1 MSNLNDTP
9 LVSVIVPVYNVEQ
22 YIDDCLNSIRQQSY
36 SYLEI
41 IIVEDCSTDNSDA
54 AIKPHLEDNRVKVIH
69 HEVNSGLSAA
79 RNTGIDAAT
88 GEFIMF
94 VDSDDLIDSNLVQLC
109 VQSAIESKAEVVL
122 FHEKPFNDGT
132 DINCLDKPYSNKAHF
147 KFVKPED
154 YFKYQ
159 HFAWLKFIKA
169 DLIHNNSLKFPV
181 GYYYEDWP
189 FHWELG
195 FIAPSVVEIDNG
207 IYHYRQR
214 KNSITGSADKKL
226 LHIFLSQQLILQT
239 ANKYQASLEAK
250 YTLSNKIYR
259 GMTYVLK
266 TIDDQYLEE
275 AVITAKKHMIL
286 MSETLVTT
294 PPSLESR
301 LFILSLKLPTS
312 AAMATIRTMRSLKN
326 KIRSNKIY
334 TLIKK

>member
-1 MSNLNDTP
+1 MSTLNDTP

-36 SYLEI
+36 SNLEI
-41 IIVEDCSTDNSDA
+41 IIVEDCSTDNSNA
-54 AIKPHLEDNRVKVIH
+54 AIKTHLEDKRVKVIH

-109 VQSAIESKAEVVL
+109 VQSAVESKAEVVL

-132 DINCLDKPYSNKAHF
+132 DISRLDKPYSNKAHF

-195 FIAPSVVEIDNG
+195 FIAPSMVEIDNG
-207 IYHYRQR
+207 VYHYRQR
-214 KNSITGSADKKL
+214 KNSITASKDLKLIHTFSSDRLVIEIAERYSASIAVK
-226 LHIFLSQQLILQT
+226 
-239 ANKYQASLEAK
+239 A
-250 YTLSNKIYR
+250 TLSKKIYD
-259 GMTYVLK
+259 GIWYVIIMIDNEHLK
-266 TIDDQYLEE
+266 E
-275 AVITAKKHMIL
+275 AVIAANEHLHATREYHSSTYLLLKHKIL
-286 MSETLVTT
+286 ISALRLPAPLATKAIF
-294 PPSLESR
+294 SLR
-301 LFILSLKLPTS
+301 LGVNKLSKARKL
-312 AAMATIRTMRSLKN
+312 N
-326 KIRSNKIY
+326 K
-334 TLIKK
+334 